1 MSENFWEKDIV
12 SNEAKPEP
20 QNFWEK
26 DIVDTQ
32 PAKPV
37 VQAPVVPQIVPPST
51 PVAPVVAR
59 KPDNLKNSFG
69 DYALSAGKAY
79 ADPIALGHWQNQF
92 NSSINQ
98 LADLVEEQ
106 NKDDQ
111 GLISDTMDSGIKWDK
126 QARLAFRKSRL
137 IQIQQDIKEA
147 QAGAARNRIDNPN
160 AAQQFLIGS
169 ENLAKI
175 VIPSAL
181 AAVATAGASVPV
193 QMAVAAGVGGLTF
206 GATGYGQSLTDD
218 LIRRAEQMGQAS
230 AAYQAP
236 IGTTRDYTGMTQDNM
251 DVIDPARMQQIM
263 ADKEFGSASEL
274 FKQPGYT
281 NSTGNAFDYSAGKEL
296 NVSKIEDMQKIMANK
311 GFVDDR
317 GLNAIKVGAVDAGIG
332 AAFSVLP
339 GLAGNAVGKKI
350 LSQGAAVKPFSN
362 LGTAIIGKHLAETQ
376 TLAGLGLA
384 QTVANNYIKDRPLTE
399 GAAQNVGSLMAYH
412 YVPKIIKGAAFG
424 SQYLG
429 RSRPLTSEE
438 LNPGGVNVE
447 RTTEKPFDPKTA
459 LPGAEPPAPVVEP
472 TPVAP
477 EGPIVTPQ
485 ATPAVEPAQPSP
497 SSVFTP
503 PAPTTPVQPAPV
515 IPEGHVP
522 PRPKT
527 TDYTN
532 NNSDIGDAVIN
543 WNKDVKEWDANY
555 GMTHRADGSP
565 LSQGSTAIPGSDA
578 PSAPGQPATPTKP
591 KFNVESTRTNGLISV
606 TRIGEQSEGGN
617 YYGIQ
622 GQTQYEG
629 GDEYRIKQ
637 GSKVAD
643 LSKPDHAD
651 AVIDETLKDPN
662 LTPEERTRLEEAR
675 GQGDIDY
682 TLFDETPMADAARR
696 LGLDAV
702 KVIENQDMPRSP
714 SSVFVLNNDAVEP
727 IRTNFPGRA
736 EMIDRSVH
744 NARWADPAN
753 DYKVV
758 PSIKVKGTDGKFYNP
773 LGFPNGVASTGET
786 MIAGYV
792 YESPDGR
799 TFGKLYPTEAEA
811 KTALENTLN
820 EKEAKFRSIA
830 ERQNDKD
837 IRSNDE
843 GWQKEFE
850 KKQRLSGK
858 PLPAF
863 VPKPVVAKPKPAPVE
878 APKPASV
885 EQTTTDV
892 TKNEDYRK
900 IYFEIKDATRVESRP
915 DDPVEAKKWDAKYG
929 KTHNEYGELL
939 NGILHKETLAKY
951 ERQQNNPAP
960 TSEDSPGVLYP
971 QKLEPKSED
980 SPDVVAAKYPNPN
993 VNLDKPLPMSWLEN
1007 HYRERAAE
1015 EEGYAQQAIA
1025 DGDPV
1030 FLGKQASDFHKL
1042 RAADFKARADAIRA
1056 ADNAQ
1061 AVRDSQGIARNIDR
1075 DENGNPVSYNPE
1087 YDEEDMPDE
1096 TPAPAETTAVSPVET
1111 AKPAVEEPQ
1120 GVKDARSQ
1128 LAKLEASGAG
1138 ESNQAAARR
1147 KYIAKWESE
1156 NGVSTADQKA
1166 KAEVAPE
1173 VAPEPAP
1180 VETKPKRKRMPKPA
1194 PVAGEPPEVTAA
1206 KARQEA
1212 NKLRAVDSRLLDQ
1225 YENDQRLLNDQ
1236 FDDPQFD
1243 ITKVSDEARDEF
1255 LAKFDKLWGDNMQT
1269 DTQEKIA
1276 AYFGKMEEMKAHETA
1291 SHGNIIKDIRSSISD
1306 NKIALPTLPAVYNAK
1321 GLESL
1326 AQFKNLFPLGTFR
1339 NPPGIDVKRAKR
1351 RDFDHIRD
1359 MKSRAD
1365 DMISELAQ
1373 SLAGKG
1379 WTQLDPTNVSNPM
1392 DVLIGLLND
1401 ASLGNPTIPEIP
1413 GLGSEVDTS
1422 NPRLYTPVEPAQ
1434 GDNPFSIGEGESNE
1448 KSPVIR
1454 IAEQAMM
1461 DVEGKPLPTR
1471 DAVNLIVSAVGSSE
1485 NERVKQSVQLLKE
1498 IAKSKIGGVEVKFVD
1513 LLVGSSQGITGGVYN
1528 KDAKVIEISIPGAIA
1543 QTTSGAKIPEILAHE
1558 LVHYHTLDAI
1568 RYDTDYK
1575 NEVTNLL
1582 SYTKQWMEN
1591 NGIKVTDYGM
1601 TNEREFLAEGM
1612 TNPQFR
1618 KLLKG
1623 IPALKGANSTLIPL
1637 TQTKLSVYNKL
1648 VKSIKDMFLRNGV
1661 NVDGTVLEDV
1671 INSYAY
1677 AKANMDE
1684 NHISN
1689 LTSTS
1694 EGRDAID
1701 WKNPKGNTMLKRIWA
1716 KNNGYSLP
1724 GENTLEGNIP
1734 QIGNE
1739 QPAPKNKLTT
1749 PNGEVANHKDADLA
1763 SRGFISKYANKN
1775 LTPELRSKIRLE
1787 VWGNPDPEGDTQ
1799 GSFELKFTIDG
1810 EKFNKNEDDNYVSK
1824 LEIEY
1829 DEEESSMNI
1838 DWIEVDNT
1846 YRGNKL
1852 SSIILA
1858 EALERARRAGI
1869 ENFHAEVIDPKERPV
1884 RSLEGI
1890 VGKNNIQVSTEFSPA
1905 GVMDDFGFI
1914 DPETGDAVRKSNF
1927 VSGEIK
1933 QNKLLGAAGL
1943 SAASLQV
1950 ASSLSTMDMI
1960 GIASAVVGSSDRVLP
1975 GLNPIVANMHLIA
1988 EDTGSSTAL
1997 AVANMFGQ
2005 RDGNTPAGATET
2017 YDSEVKA
2024 NSRIFKGDLA
2034 KAFEPLAKLSEEQI
2048 QAKNETL
2055 AAAMSG
2061 EITLTGPD
2069 AEVVKRMKA
2078 LADEIRAYGREAG
2091 VEIGYAED
2099 YGMPHSIDVA
2109 KVMGDEEGFL
2119 ADAEAAY
2126 RENNPLRIKKLTDQM
2141 AKINDKWNATGKITA
2156 EQMKVYEQ
2164 LKTERDELAT
2174 ANPEIQAE
2182 EYLNGISFGS
2192 EGGDMTLGLILK
2204 GEATNTNNAN
2214 FLKGRIF
2221 EPSARKILRS
2231 YFNNDP
2237 RHAWNGYINR
2247 MTKIAEFSRRFGHDG
2262 SKWAVMVKQMRK
2274 EGMTNRQITD
2284 VRNMVLDSLGALNPR
2299 PTAAHALA
2307 NSLLGLS
2314 NMSKLKTTAGT
2325 IFLESQS
2332 NALAGNITDSVV
2344 APVVM
2349 LHNFMAHVGE
2359 LTPSQRATFKK
2370 YLGFEL
2376 NTETGSMELARICGM
2391 IDAVGVH
2398 DILENSAHNIE
2409 NASDIRG
2416 DTKMEKAARG
2426 ISGATARLAR
2436 SFGLEAA
2443 ENSKRVT
2450 ATRMAVNRL
2459 SQHVNELLNDNM
2471 LARAYEKANP
2481 GAINPFTVKNE
2492 ARVRLRRAG
2501 ISDVNSADFCKWW
2514 QEAIASEDFNQR
2526 IADRKDPMAAIAR
2539 KAIRMEA
2546 GRTTVTTGRTNKIGG
2561 KENPLIGQDTFG
2573 GKASMSFLIYPG
2585 TFREQIFK
2593 PFAGDVR
2600 DAYRGYSTDGT
2611 NNTYYS
2617 KYERARMIFR
2627 SAGLA
2632 AMAATAAVW
2641 IAIRTWLNGD
2651 DDAVAKLEATHPLK
2665 KIQHDITYTGVT
2677 GGKSEFVSRAE
2688 KGQFI
2693 PVLDEAARLTRDLN
2707 VHDNASNTKE
2717 RAVAKETTRSI
2728 AVPAL
2733 EGLTSAYMPT
2743 PVAAVVNQVLARKE
2757 FRDAAVDLTAG
2768 EKQPT
2773 GHGVAPRPDV
2783 PKPPRPSKPS
2793 Q

>member
-20 QNFWEK
+20 QNFWDK
-26 DIVDTQ
+26 DIVDNQ
-32 PAKPV
+32 PNK
-37 VQAPVVPQIVPPST
+37 
-51 PVAPVVAR
+51 PVAPTANTVIDANGN
-59 KPDNLKNSFG
+59 KLKEGLG
-69 DYALSAGKAY
+69 DYTLAFGKGI
-79 ADPIALGHWQNQF
+79 ADPVALGHWQNQF
-92 NSSINQ
+92 NSSISQ

-111 GLISDTMDSGIKWDK
+111 GLISDEMESGITMDR
-126 QARLAFRKSRL
+126 QARLAFRKDRL
-137 IQIQQDIKEA
+137 IQIQNDIKEA
-147 QAGAARNRIDNPN
+147 QAGVARNNINNPG
-160 AAQQFLIGS
+160 AAQKFLIGS

-175 VIPSAL
+175 AIPSVL
-181 AAVATAGASVPV
+181 AGVATGGASVPI
-193 QMAVAAGVGGLTF
+193 QMAVGSAVGGLTM
-206 GATGYGQSLTDD
+206 GLSGYNDSLAQSL
-218 LIRRAEQMGQAS
+218 IERAQAMGNAS
-230 AAYQAP
+230 AAYKAP
-236 IGTTRDYTGMTQDNM
+236 IGSTRDYTGITQGNI

-263 ADKEFGSASEL
+263 ADKESGNASEL
-274 FKQPGYT
+274 VKQPNYT
-281 NSTGNAFDYSAGKEL
+281 NSTGNAFDYSAGKGL
-296 NVSKIEDMQKIMANK
+296 DVSKIEDMQKIMANK

-317 GLNAIKVGAVDAGIG
+317 GLTALKVGGVDATIG
-332 AAFSVLP
+332 ALFPVLP
-339 GLAGNAVGKKI
+339 GLAGRAVGQTLLKNGVNFMP
-350 LSQGAAVKPFSN
+350 LTN
-362 LGTAIIGKHLAETQ
+362 TTNTALLGKHLTET
-376 TLAGLGLA
+376 AAVGGLGAA
-384 QTVANNYIKDRPLTE
+384 QTIANNYIKDKPLTE
-399 GAAQNVGSLMAYH
+399 NLGETFANLMALHYGPRVLKYVAQNAGNIGKTKV
-412 YVPKIIKGAAFG
+412 
-424 SQYLG
+424 
-429 RSRPLTSEE
+429 
-438 LNPGGVNVE
+438 NDGVNGTKINPEGSVDVE
-447 RTTEKPFDPKTA
+447 TVKPFDPKTA
-459 LPGAEPPAPVVEP
+459 LPGAEPAAPVVEP

-485 ATPAVEPAQPSP
+485 ATPAAEPVQTSP

-503 PAPTTPVQPAPV
+503 QAPTTPVQPSPV
-515 IPEGHVP
+515 VQPGYAP

-527 TDYTN
+527 SDYDTN
-532 NNSDIGDAVIN
+532 AMGGDAVRAYN
-543 WNKDVKEWDANY
+543 DAVNQWDNDF

-565 LSQGSTAIPGSDA
+565 LSQGSTLIPGANDA
-578 PSAPGQPATPTKP
+578 PSAPKHEYKLEGFEASNKTVSERPNPRFSLTDYDKWNSMYGHSHKPDGSPKTADEIDKERDFNEAYAYVERKNRSKDLPKSELTQLALKALESGEFKSLRKRTIPAAQIPAVKPAPVQPAAPVQQTTQTVNTEQPAQPATLADQPSP
-591 KFNVESTRTNGLISV
+591 NLPPRAVNNVEPRPGFDLQNGETR
-606 TRIGEQSEGGN
+606 SELKERRKAWDEK
-617 YYGIQ
+617 YGKMRR
-622 GQTQYEG
+622 
-629 GDEYRIKQ
+629 GDRSHNDDGTVYQ
-637 GSKVAD
+637 PTV
-643 LSKPDHAD
+643 
-651 AVIDETLKDPN
+651 
-662 LTPEERTRLEEAR
+662 
-675 GQGDIDY
+675 
-682 TLFDETPMADAARR
+682 FDETVQAVFNHPLTQMDDQNFLIEAVGTSTHANINENVRILLDNGWVWDADQSRM
-696 LGLDAV
+696 V
-702 KVIENQDMPRSP
+702 NPKNPSESP
-714 SSVFVLNNDAVEP
+714 ANGVSRLNNSTPVSTPEPQVVAPTPSVQAPAVEAP
-727 IRTNFPGRA
+727 KTEPVSQIKTPYFKGDAGEYTGNTQEIGGKTYYEIRLTEG
-736 EMIDRSVH
+736 H
-744 NARWADPAN
+744 L
-753 DYKVV
+753 
-758 PSIKVKGTDGKFYNP
+758 KGQTK
-773 LGFPNGVASTGET
+773 LISET
-786 MIAGYV
+786 
-792 YESPDGR
+792 P
-799 TFGKLYPTEAEA
+799 TTEA
-811 KTALENTLN
+811 
-820 EKEAKFRSIA
+820 
-830 ERQNDKD
+830 
-837 IRSNDE
+837 
-843 GWQKEFE
+843 
-850 KKQRLSGK
+850 
-858 PLPAF
+858 
-863 VPKPVVAKPKPAPVE
+863 PKPIVE
-878 APKPASV
+878 APKPVEAPVAPQPELTLESQPIKAQEPAQVAETPKPV
-885 EQTTTDV
+885 EQ
-892 TKNEDYRK
+892 
-900 IYFEIKDATRVESRP
+900 
-915 DDPVEAKKWDAKYG
+915 
-929 KTHNEYGELL
+929 
-939 NGILHKETLAKY
+939 
-951 ERQQNNPAP
+951 
-960 TSEDSPGVLYP
+960 
-971 QKLEPKSED
+971 PKA
-980 SPDVVAAKYPNPN
+980 VVP
-993 VNLDKPLPMSWLEN
+993 KP
-1007 HYRERAAE
+1007 
-1015 EEGYAQQAIA
+1015 
-1025 DGDPV
+1025 
-1030 FLGKQASDFHKL
+1030 
-1042 RAADFKARADAIRA
+1042 
-1056 ADNAQ
+1056 
-1061 AVRDSQGIARNIDR
+1061 
-1075 DENGNPVSYNPE
+1075 
-1087 YDEEDMPDE
+1087 
-1096 TPAPAETTAVSPVET
+1096 
-1111 AKPAVEEPQ
+1111 EPQ
-1120 GVKDARSQ
+1120 GIKDARSQ

-1156 NGVSTADQKA
+1156 NGINTAEAEMKKGDFNLSGESATEVKDQPVDTTGDMVPDVKEPAYVAQARTQLAKLEKSGKEPRQQETLRETIAKYEADKKA
-1166 KAEVAPE
+1166 KAE

-1212 NKLRAVDSRLLDQ
+1212 NKLRASDSRLLDQ
-1225 YENDQRLLNDQ
+1225 YQNDQRLLNDQ
-1236 FDDPQFD
+1236 FDDPEFD
-1243 ITKVSDEARDEF
+1243 ITKVSDEAQDEF
-1255 LAKFDKLWGDNMQT
+1255 SKKVSILDDEGMAT
-1269 DTQEKIA
+1269 DTMKKIA
-1276 AYFGKMEEMKAHETA
+1276 AYFGKMNEIKAVKAEN
-1291 SHGNIIKDIRSSISD
+1291 HGNIIKDIRSSISD

-1321 GLESL
+1321 GLETL

-1339 NPPGIDVKRAKR
+1339 NPPGTDVKRAKR

-1373 SLAGKG
+1373 SLAEKG

-1401 ASLGNPTIPEIP
+1401 ASLGNPTIPDVQ
-1413 GLGSEVDTS
+1413 GLGASVDTS

-1434 GDNPFSIGEGESNE
+1434 GDNPEQSQNNNPFAVIG
-1448 KSPVIR
+1448 
-1454 IAEQAMM
+1454 
-1461 DVEGKPLPTR
+1461 
-1471 DAVNLIVSAVGSSE
+1471 
-1485 NERVKQSVQLLKE
+1485 
-1498 IAKSKIGGVEVKFVD
+1498 
-1513 LLVGSSQGITGGVYN
+1513 
-1528 KDAKVIEISIPGAIA
+1528 
-1543 QTTSGAKIPEILAHE
+1543 
-1558 LVHYHTLDAI
+1558 
-1568 RYDTDYK
+1568 
-1575 NEVTNLL
+1575 
-1582 SYTKQWMEN
+1582 
-1591 NGIKVTDYGM
+1591 
-1601 TNEREFLAEGM
+1601 
-1612 TNPQFR
+1612 
-1618 KLLKG
+1618 
-1623 IPALKGANSTLIPL
+1623 L
-1637 TQTKLSVYNKL
+1637 T
-1648 VKSIKDMFLRNGV
+1648 
-1661 NVDGTVLEDV
+1661 
-1671 INSYAY
+1671 A
-1677 AKANMDE
+1677 
-1684 NHISN
+1684 
-1689 LTSTS
+1689 
-1694 EGRDAID
+1694 
-1701 WKNPKGNTMLKRIWA
+1701 
-1716 KNNGYSLP
+1716 
-1724 GENTLEGNIP
+1724 
-1734 QIGNE
+1734 
-1739 QPAPKNKLTT
+1739 
-1749 PNGEVANHKDADLA
+1749 
-1763 SRGFISKYANKN
+1763 
-1775 LTPELRSKIRLE
+1775 
-1787 VWGNPDPEGDTQ
+1787 
-1799 GSFELKFTIDG
+1799 
-1810 EKFNKNEDDNYVSK
+1810 
-1824 LEIEY
+1824 
-1829 DEEESSMNI
+1829 
-1838 DWIEVDNT
+1838 
-1846 YRGNKL
+1846 
-1852 SSIILA
+1852 
-1858 EALERARRAGI
+1858 
-1869 ENFHAEVIDPKERPV
+1869 
-1884 RSLEGI
+1884 
-1890 VGKNNIQVSTEFSPA
+1890 
-1905 GVMDDFGFI
+1905 
-1914 DPETGDAVRKSNF
+1914 
-1927 VSGEIK
+1927 
-1933 QNKLLGAAGL
+1933 
-1943 SAASLQV
+1943 
-1950 ASSLSTMDMI
+1950 ASSLSTMDVI
-1960 GIASAVVGSSDRVLP
+1960 GIASAIAGSSDRVLP

-2005 RDGNTPAGATET
+2005 RDGNTPAGANET
-2017 YDSEVKA
+2017 YDSERNA

-2069 AEVVKRMKA
+2069 AEVVKRMQA
-2078 LADEIRAYGREAG
+2078 MADEIHAYAKEAG
-2091 VEIGYAED
+2091 VDLGYVED
-2099 YGMPHSIDVA
+2099 YGMPHSIDVE

-2119 ADAEAAY
+2119 AAATEAY
-2126 RENNPLRIKKLTDQM
+2126 RKNNPLRIKKLTDQM

-2164 LKTERDELAT
+2164 LKTERDELAV
-2174 ANPEIQAE
+2174 AKPEVQAE
-2182 EYLNGISFGS
+2182 EYLNAISFGS
-2192 EGGDMTLGLILK
+2192 EGGDMTLGLIMK

-2221 EPSARKILRS
+2221 EPPARKILRS

-2237 RHAWNGYINR
+2237 RHAWNNYINR

-2344 APVVM
+2344 APVIM

-2436 SFGLEAA
+2436 SFGLPSA

-2501 ISDVNSADFCKWW
+2501 ISDANSADFCKWW
-2514 QEAIASEDFNQR
+2514 QEAIASGDFNQR

-2600 DAYRGYSTDGT
+2600 DAYRGYSTDGK

-2641 IAIRTWLNGD
+2641 IAIRTWMNGD

-2665 KIQHDITYTGVT
+2665 KVQHDITYTGVT

-2728 AVPAL
+2728 VVPAL
-2733 EGLTSAYMPT
+2733 EGLTSTYMPT

-2783 PKPPRPSKPS
+2783 PKPPRPAKPG